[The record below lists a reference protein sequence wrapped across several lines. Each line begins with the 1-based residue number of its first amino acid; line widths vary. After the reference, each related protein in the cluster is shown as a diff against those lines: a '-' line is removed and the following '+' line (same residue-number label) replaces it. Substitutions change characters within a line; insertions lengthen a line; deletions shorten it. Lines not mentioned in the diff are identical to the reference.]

1 MRISTPGT
9 HILLWALVL
18 LMSASTSAAPFPPAW
33 PTFRG
38 PTYNGHAAQPEGDS
52 YTPPTQW
59 SETENVTWKIDIP
72 HKGWSTPVVMN
83 DQIWLSTATEE
94 GNDFY
99 TLGIDAQSGEVF
111 YNEKLFHCESPDP
124 LGNAV
129 NGYASPSPAIEAGRV
144 YVHFGRY
151 GTACID
157 TNTKKV
163 LWKRDDL
170 PCNHYRG
177 PGSSAFLFEE
187 LLILTFDGSDFQYTV
202 ALDTQTGKTVWKTD
216 RSTEWKDYDENG
228 VIIREGDMRKAF
240 ATPLLYERDGQP
252 ILLSLGSSA
261 LFGYNP
267 RTGAELWKMPN
278 PGYGPGV
285 SPVMHGNLAILQ
297 VGYGPSVMRAIRLDG
312 KGDLTDD
319 YEAWRMEG
327 KQIPHTPTPIIIDGL
342 LYIVSDRG
350 LLTCLELE
358 TGVEVWTERIGG
370 NYLAS
375 PIYADGKVYL
385 CSNQGK
391 YTVFKPGRTYQHIA
405 TNTLDDGLMA
415 SPVPYGNA
423 LILRTK
429 SQLYRIEE

>member
-1 MRISTPGT
+1 MRLTIPG
-9 HILLWALVL
+9 HLALLL
-18 LMSASTSAAPFPPAW
+18 LLGLLCASTATVAEYPPAW
-33 PTFRG
+33 TGFRG
-38 PTYNGHAAQPEGDS
+38 PTSDGHAAQAEG
-52 YTPPTQW
+52 TTTKPPTHW
-59 SETENVTWKIDIP
+59 SETENVAWKTDLP

-83 DQIWLSTATEE
+83 DQIWLTTATEG

-99 TLGIDAQSGEVF
+99 ALGIDAKSGVIF
-111 YNEKLFHCESPDP
+111 FNEKLFHCETPDP

-129 NGYASPSPAIEAGRV
+129 NSYASPSPAIEPGRV
-144 YVHFGRY
+144 FVHFGRY

-157 TNTKKV
+157 TTTRKV

-177 PGSSAFLFEE
+177 PGSSAFLFED
-187 LLILTFDGSDFQYTV
+187 LLILTFDGSDLQYTA
-202 ALDTQTGKTVWKTD
+202 ALDTQTGKTAWKTD
-216 RSTEWKDYDENG
+216 RSTEWKDFDENG

-267 RTGAELWKMPN
+267 HTGAELWKMPN

-285 SPVMHGNLAILQ
+285 SPVMDGNLAILQ
-297 VGYGPSVMRAIRLDG
+297 VGYGPSLLRAIRLDG

-342 LYIVSDRG
+342 LYMVSDRG
-350 LLTCLELE
+350 LLTSLELE

-375 PIYADGKVYL
+375 PIYVDGKVYL

-423 LILRTK
+423 LILRTTTH
-429 SQLYRIEE
+429 LYRIEE